1 MKKKQKEEI
10 KNKKE
15 KIKKKKRKCG
25 KASCFPWLYITIN
38 FDTV

>member
-15 KIKKKKRKCG
+15 KIKKKMWKSLLLSVVIYYNK
-25 KASCFPWLYITIN
+25 F
-38 FDTV
+38 